1 MCVFWVGKGDYVPL
15 ALSIS
20 LSFLHIPFFHSFGD
34 MLDMTSLQDTNS
46 LVFNAI
52 PTALGVSKDNN
63 LDVNSLCVPRKGGEA
78 IGAICQLKREASDDG
93 GQAEEM
99 TINVE
104 YNQLEPLLKANGFP
118 EGDVNDPKTGY
129 SCFPGNINQLIIK
142 LDTYVPALEKS
153 KGVRGPFF

>member
-1 MCVFWVGKGDYVPL
+1 MFG
-15 ALSIS
+15 IF
-20 LSFLHIPFFHSFGD
+20 SFFV
-34 MLDMTSLQDTNS
+34 MLCLQDTNS

-52 PTALGVSKDNN
+52 PTALGVSKDRD

-78 IGAICQLKREASDDG
+78 IGAICQLKREASGDNEQG
-93 GQAEEM
+93 EEM

-118 EGDVNDPKTGY
+118 NGDVNDSKTGY
-129 SCFPGNINQLIIK
+129 SPFPGNINQLIIK

-153 KGVRGPFF
+153 NGVSGPKGGG